1 VITAASFPTPHL
13 ALRTNDAAE
22 QDRIRA
28 FAYQQADAAEQ
39 LRRRLVD
46 ADFPTMSLSARVS
59 FLRRAEDELVE
70 WRYQLAL
77 AAPGRLGVGFAAD
90 PERLRMT
97 HHDGGRNYDRLGYT
111 GRMRDGATWNPDTK
125 TYRGGEETP
134 ASRIIEHYGQ
144 LAAERIDAEA
154 PGKDVLD
161 NPVRV
166 TGTRMFTGNQLVRRA
181 AAGRI
186 AEELVARVAARG
198 RDTSTMEVG
207 GDPIYAISTD
217 VHTADVFHGVAI
229 IDLAQ
234 SFSADLRQVEKLETW
249 QHARYLMFQSPRT
262 KKGSDAVT
270 RVFLVAV
277 GAALFGV
284 APVMEQDVDL
294 RCMVLGQEAAQ
305 DMPADDVLW
314 NHIGRTLSG
323 HDIRERK

>member
-1 VITAASFPTPHL
+1 MITSASFPTPHL

-28 FAYQQADAAEQ
+28 FAHQQTDAAEQ

-46 ADFPTMSLSARVS
+46 GDLPARPLHERIP
-59 FLRRAEDELVE
+59 FLRQAEDELVE

-77 AAPGRLGVGFAAD
+77 AAPGRLGVGVAAD

-111 GRMRDGATWNPDTK
+111 GRMRDGATWDPDTK

-144 LAAERIDAEA
+144 LALERFAAEA
-154 PGKDVLD
+154 PDKDTLD
-161 NPVRV
+161 NTVRV
-166 TGTRMFTGNQLVRRA
+166 TGTRRFVGNRLARGA
-181 AAGRI
+181 AAKRI
-186 AEELVARVAARG
+186 AGELVARVAARG
-198 RDTSTMEVG
+198 RDTSTMEIG

-217 VHTADVFHGVAI
+217 VHTADIFHGVAI
-229 IDLAQ
+229 IDLAEA
-234 SFSADLRQVEKLETW
+234 FTTDVRHVEKLETW

-277 GAALFGV
+277 GAALFGLP
-284 APVMEQDVDL
+284 PVMEQDVDL
-294 RCMVLGQEAAQ
+294 RCMVLGQAAAM

-314 NHIGRTLSG
+314 EHVRNSLATENPTDR
-323 HDIRERK
+323 

>member
-1 VITAASFPTPHL
+1 MITAESFPTPDL
-13 ALRTNDAAE
+13 ALRTNDPEA
-22 QDRIRA
+22 QGRVRD

-39 LRRRLVD
+39 LRRRLAD
-46 ADFPTMSLSARVS
+46 ADLPARPLHERVP
-59 FLRRAEDELVE
+59 FLRQVEDELVE

-77 AAPGRLGVGFAAD
+77 AAPGRLGVGVAAD

-111 GRMRDGATWNPDTK
+111 GRMREGATWDPDTK

-134 ASRIIEHYGQ
+134 ASRIIERYGR
-144 LAAERIDAEA
+144 LALERFATEA
-154 PGKDVLD
+154 PGKDILNNLVS
-161 NPVRV
+161 V
-166 TGTRMFTGNQLVRRA
+166 TGTRQFVGNQLVRGA
-181 AAGRI
+181 AAERI
-186 AEELVARVAARG
+186 ADELVARVAARG
-198 RDTSTMEVG
+198 RDTSTMEIG

-217 VHTADVFHGVAI
+217 ANTGDIFHGVAI
-229 IDLAQ
+229 IDLAEA
-234 SFSADLRQVEKLETW
+234 FTTDVRQVEKLETW
-249 QHARYLMFQSPRT
+249 QQARYLLFQSPRT

-294 RCMVLGQEAAQ
+294 RCMVLGQAAAM

-314 NHIGRTLSG
+314 NHIGRTLTTDNPEG
-323 HDIRERK
+323 E